1 MANPAPP
8 PAPAP
13 AADVA
18 QQLANDFPRL
28 GMKVRRLLRVIDSHS
43 GGRPALAGLTTDQ
56 EKDPV
61 FVPLTAE
68 TQLSLCEQ
76 LQAEN
81 DDGGGRGDA
90 ASVNFIFNIP
100 RILYA
105 NKKIQN
111 ITPARADLGHV
122 SQS

>member
-28 GMKVRRLLRVIDSHS
+28 GMKVRRLLRVIDSRS

-76 LQAEN
+76 LRTTTAVDGAMRQA
-81 DDGGGRGDA
+81 
-90 ASVNFIFNIP
+90 S
-100 RILYA
+100 ILYSISPGYYIQT
-105 NKKIQN
+105 KKYK
-111 ITPARADLGHV
+111 T
-122 SQS
+122 